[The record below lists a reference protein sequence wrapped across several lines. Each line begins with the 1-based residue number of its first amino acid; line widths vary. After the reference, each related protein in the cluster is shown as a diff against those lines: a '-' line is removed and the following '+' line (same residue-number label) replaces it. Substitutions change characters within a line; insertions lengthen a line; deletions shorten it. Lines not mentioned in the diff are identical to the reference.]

1 MLTVSD
7 EKLQTDIME
16 KDSTVKILDM
26 SKVIRVKLRVL

>member
-7 EKLQTDIME
+7 EKLQTDME